1 MLFNSIDFAVFF
13 PLVFVLYWLLTA
25 KNLKLQN
32 TLLVLAG
39 FVFYGWWDWR
49 FLFLLVFSAL
59 VDFCVGLALKK
70 ENRPKHRKALL
81 SISIAL
87 NLGLLGFF
95 KYYNFFTENFIA
107 AFRFFGQELN
117 VQTLKVIL
125 PVGISFYTFQSLS
138 YGISVYRRKLEPTQ
152 DVVAFLAFVS
162 FFPQLVAG
170 PIERAAHFLP
180 QFIKPRHFNYV
191 QAVSGMRLIL
201 WGFFKKIV
209 IADNCAPY
217 VNDIFA
223 HYPEYSSG
231 TLIMG
236 AVLFSFQI
244 YGDFSGYS
252 DIAIGLARLL
262 GFEMMRNFNYPYF
275 SKNIAEFW
283 QRWHISLTTWFREYL
298 YWPLGGNRGSKF
310 FKIRNVFIV
319 FLVSGFWHGANWT
332 FVFWGAINA
341 LFFLPLLVV
350 EDSRKTTEVENK
362 RRGLAQIKAVFQM
375 LFTFSL
381 VTFAWIFFRAKDLNE
396 AFQYIGAM
404 VSHGGFFEIHSQH
417 TFDHWMVP
425 LLCYILFLFI
435 VEGWQNHPQQAMKSW
450 LGSEQWM
457 AKTLR
462 YGFYCITLLC
472 ILLNVKNQ
480 ASSFIYFQF

>member
-13 PLVFVLYWLLTA
+13 PAVFVLYWWLNA

-32 TLLVLAG
+32 GLLVLAG

-49 FLFLLVFSAL
+49 FLFLLIFSAM

-70 ENRPKHRKALL
+70 ENHPIRRKALL
-81 SISIAL
+81 GISIAL

-95 KYYNFFTENFIA
+95 KYYNFFTDNFIA
-107 AFRFFGQELN
+107 AFRFFGQELD

-138 YGISVYRRKLEPTQ
+138 YGISVYRRQLEPTN

-180 QFIKPRHFNYV
+180 QFYKKRHFDYQ

-217 VNDIFA
+217 VNDIFS
-223 HYPEYSSG
+223 HYPDYSSG
-231 TLIMG
+231 TLILG

-262 GFEMMRNFNYPYF
+262 GFDMMRNFNYPYF
-275 SKNIAEFW
+275 SKNMAEFW

-298 YWPLGGNRGSKF
+298 YWPLGGNRGSKL

-341 LFFLPLLVV
+341 LFLLPLLIV
-350 EDSRKTTEVENK
+350 EDSKKPEMAANN
-362 RRGLAQIKAVFQM
+362 RGILASVTVVFQM

-381 VTFAWIFFRAKDLNE
+381 VTFAWIFFRAKSLTE
-396 AFQYIGAM
+396 AFQYIGAI
-404 VSHGGFFEIHSQH
+404 VHHGGFFKIRSEH
-417 TFDHWMVP
+417 TFEHWIAP
-425 LLCYILFLFI
+425 LLCYILFLFV
-435 VEGWQNHPQQAMKSW
+435 VEGWQNNQKQVEKPLLA
-450 LGSEQWM
+450 SEKWT

-462 YGFYCITLLC
+462 YSFYFITLLC
-472 ILLNVKNQ
+472 IILNIKNQ